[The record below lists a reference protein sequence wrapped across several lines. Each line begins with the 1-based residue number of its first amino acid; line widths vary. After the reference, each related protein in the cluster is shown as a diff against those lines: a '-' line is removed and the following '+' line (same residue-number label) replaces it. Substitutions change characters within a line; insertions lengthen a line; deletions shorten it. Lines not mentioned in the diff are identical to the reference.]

1 MSPKRLL
8 CAAVLCLCFA
18 GPGAFAQNPAPGV
31 APSSS
36 AAPSVA
42 PGVAPAPE
50 AAPDAAGPADTA
62 RPGAPADAPAAEA
75 SAAAMPTAA
84 SATRAASAAASAAA
98 PAAAPSAKTAAAQ
111 SAATP
116 MTGPV
121 RNVVLVHGAFVDGSI
136 WNGVVAKL
144 QQKGYRVSSV
154 QNPLTSLADDVAATR
169 RVLAR
174 QQGPTILVGHSW
186 GGVVITEAGANAPNV
201 AGLVYVA
208 AIAPELHESTM
219 DLLKRAAPMPA
230 GESIIKDAS
239 GFLWLDRSKYHAD
252 FAADVPENLTRVLSA
267 AQVPIAASAFGE
279 TVSQVAWKE
288 KPSWYVLTTKDRA
301 VSPEVERFMAERM
314 GAKIVPVASSHLA
327 PVSHAAGA
335 IADVIERA
343 ARELSRQQ

>member
-8 CAAVLCLCFA
+8 CAAALCLCFA
-18 GPGAFAQNPAPGV
+18 GAGALAQT
-31 APSSS
+31 
-36 AAPSVA
+36 AAPTA
-42 PGVAPAPE
+42 EPAAEPADMPGMESSAPE
-50 AAPDAAGPADTA
+50 APPPPPA
-62 RPGAPADAPAAEA
+62 APAAVPA
-75 SAAAMPTAA
+75 PPTAA
-84 SATRAASAAASAAA
+84 PAA
-98 PAAAPSAKTAAAQ
+98 PAAARAPTPSAA
-111 SAATP
+111 P

-121 RNVVLVHGAFVDGSI
+121 RNVVLVHGAFVDGSS

-144 QQKGYRVSSV
+144 QQKGYHVSSV

-174 QQGPTILVGHSW
+174 QDGPTILVGHSW

-208 AIAPELHESTM
+208 AIAPDLHESTM
-219 DLLKRAAPMPA
+219 DLMKRAAPMPA
-230 GESIIKDAS
+230 NQGITADPT

-267 AQVPIAASAFGE
+267 AQQPIAATAFSE
-279 TVSQVAWKE
+279 TVSHVAWKE

-301 VSPEVERFMAERM
+301 VSPAVEKFMADRM
-314 GAKIVPVASSHLA
+314 GAKVIPIASSHLA
-327 PVSHAAGA
+327 PVSHAAA
-335 IADVIERA
+335 VADVIDRA

>member
-1 MSPKRLL
+1 MSLKRLL
-8 CAAVLCLCFA
+8 CAAALCLCFA
-18 GPGAFAQNPAPGV
+18 GVDALAQTAAPTAEPAAEPADMPGME
-31 APSSS
+31 SS
-36 AAPSVA
+36 APE
-42 PGVAPAPE
+42 APAPPPAVPATP
-50 AAPDAAGPADTA
+50 AAT
-62 RPGAPADAPAAEA
+62 APAAPA
-75 SAAAMPTAA
+75 MSAQ
-84 SATRAASAAASAAA
+84 TRA
-98 PAAAPSAKTAAAQ
+98 PAA
-111 SAATP
+111 P

-121 RNVVLVHGAFVDGSI
+121 RNVVLVHGAFVDGSS

-144 QQKGYRVSSV
+144 QQKGYHVSSV

-174 QQGPTILVGHSW
+174 QDGPTILVGHSW

-208 AIAPELHESTM
+208 AIAPDLHESTV
-219 DLLKRAAPMPA
+219 DLMKRAAPMPA
-230 GESIIKDAS
+230 GQGITADST

-267 AQVPIAASAFGE
+267 AQQPIAAKAFSE

-301 VSPEVERFMAERM
+301 VSPVVEKFMADRM
-314 GAKIVPVASSHLA
+314 GAKIVPIASSHLV
-327 PVSHAAGA
+327 PVSHAGA
-335 IADVIERA
+335 VADVIDRA